1 MQKKRKLVKLA
12 AGLAKQIAAKMAE
25 RGPERAFK
33 AFEGKGR
40 ALRDEVQPKILP
52 RKSEPRKL
60 PGVRKGRAT
69 KALPLVVA

>member
-1 MQKKRKLVKLA
+1 MKLA
-12 AGLAKQIAAKMAE
+12 AGLAKQIAAKMAQ

-40 ALRDEVQPKILP
+40 ALDDEQPKPQPKILP

-60 PGVRKGRAT
+60 PGVRKNRVT
-69 KALPLVVA
+69 KVPLVVA

>member
-12 AGLAKQIAAKMAE
+12 AGLAKQIAAKMAQ

-40 ALRDEVQPKILP
+40 ALDDERP
-52 RKSEPRKL
+52 RSKKL
-60 PGVRKGRAT
+60 PVREDRVT
-69 KALPLVVA
+69 KALPLVAA